1 MKDNFMQSNFEVSC
15 KSTRE
20 LLHVPA
26 IPMDAIRTRARETKR
41 PARGRRRSLVAGVLA
56 GLSIVAVATA
66 TELLGARIAFDPHG
80 PTRVYAIGGK
90 MLPHPTR
97 EDFHAAVDGVNFPVL
112 LPVGLP
118 SGTNATALFRL
129 AKNALFIS
137 YDLPGEWRRSN
148 HVLQIAVADP
158 RIVTTGS
165 ALPAI
170 HMPMSFEIGGP
181 ATVGGQLWHIGAEDV
196 IVLNNTMT
204 PAELTHL
211 KNAMTAAV
219 ASHSGNA
226 AAIAAVA
233 STNAAS
239 APTGTRVSFER
250 DGTLRLSSDTMM
262 QNGGCGTTTAAM
274 RACAGRMDFPV
285 VLPAGLPNGTK
296 VTNFGLYDSHAAVI
310 FYDLPG
316 AWRKSD
322 RLLKVMIVDPRV
334 IAASD
339 PTFDQAK
346 FAGRFPGARNA
357 IRWTIGHE
365 QIFFLRSTLTPTE
378 LTRVKNAMTAAAT
391 SQH

>member
-1 MKDNFMQSNFEVSC
+1 MKGNFMQSNFDITC
-15 KSTRE
+15 KCARE

-26 IPMDAIRTRARETKR
+26 IPMDAIRTRARETER
-41 PARGRRRSLVAGVLA
+41 PARGRRRTLVAGLLA

-90 MLPHPTR
+90 MVPHPTR
-97 EDFHAAVDGVNFPVL
+97 DDFRAAVDGMNFPVV

-118 SGTNATALFRL
+118 PHTNATALFRI

-137 YDLPGEWRRSN
+137 YDLPGAWRRSN
-148 HVLQIAVADP
+148 HMLQIAVADP

-170 HMPMSFEIGGP
+170 HMPMSFETGGP
-181 ATVGGQLWHIGAEDV
+181 VANGAQLWHIGAEDV
-196 IVLNNTMT
+196 IVLSNTMT
-204 PAELTHL
+204 PAERTHL
-211 KNAMTAAV
+211 KNAMAAAV
-219 ASHSGNA
+219 AAHSGNA

-233 STNAAS
+233 STNVAP

-262 QNGGCGTTTAAM
+262 QNGGCATTNAAM
-274 RACAGRMDFPV
+274 RECASHMAFPV
-285 VLPAGLPNGTK
+285 VFPAGLPNGTK
-296 VTNFGLYDSHAAVI
+296 VTNFGLYDRHAAVI

-316 AWRKSD
+316 TWLKSD

-357 IRWTIGHE
+357 VRWAIGHE
-365 QIFFLRSTLTPTE
+365 QIFFLRNTLTPAE

-391 SQH
+391 SQP